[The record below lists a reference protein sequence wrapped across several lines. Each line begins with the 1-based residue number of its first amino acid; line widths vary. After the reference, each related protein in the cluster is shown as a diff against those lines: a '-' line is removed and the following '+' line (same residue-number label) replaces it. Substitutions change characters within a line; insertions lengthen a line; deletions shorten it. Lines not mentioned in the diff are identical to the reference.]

1 MESIKKHIISS
12 CGFSEEMESY
22 LLSDE
27 LSDFQIIEIIHF
39 APIPLIQK
47 IALLESMVTPDSK
60 ITSDISECI
69 LETDKALKALEL
81 KDGELFTLTE
91 CWYDYD
97 FLDEHEAFAEPF
109 FSFQALLK
117 YINTILEEE
126 TEDLEEGEEYTCWTR
141 ATKWVVND
149 DGTATEVYS
158 YIFIGNEICYFRRIG
173 EDRRDSFF
181 DYWSAL
187 DLNLPIPFQVGD
199 IVTLD
204 CLPFAPVKRAVII
217 EITNNY
223 DCCGVRILYRQKRE
237 INGNEEWAEG
247 ALKHGHGWNHY
258 YPFLSPLYRLS
269 SYTGELPSEE
279 RLMAEVQQYVSQ
291 DPENG
296 RILEEFIHKFKPDDN
311 ELSAYLRE
319 QSL

>member
-1 MESIKKHIISS
+1 MESINKHIISS
-12 CGFSEEMESY
+12 CGFSKEMESY
-22 LLSDE
+22 LLGDE
-27 LSDFQIIEIIHF
+27 LSNFQIIEIIHF

-117 YINTILEEE
+117 YINTILNEE
-126 TEDLEEGEEYTCWTR
+126 TEDLEEDEEYTCWTK
-141 ATKWVVND
+141 ATKWVANENR
-149 DGTATEVYS
+149 TATEVYS

-173 EDRRDSFF
+173 EDRCDSFF

-311 ELSAYLRE
+311 ELSAYLRRK
-319 QSL
+319 